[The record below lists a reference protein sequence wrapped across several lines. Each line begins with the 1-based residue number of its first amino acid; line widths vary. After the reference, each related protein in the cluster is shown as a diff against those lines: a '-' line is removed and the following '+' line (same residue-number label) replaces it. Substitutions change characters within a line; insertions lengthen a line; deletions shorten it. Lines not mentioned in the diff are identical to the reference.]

1 MCGKSQT
8 STTSSAPNP
17 EAMQAYQDLLQRAG
31 QVAQTPFVPY
41 TGEFVA
47 GLNQQQQNAG
57 SNINQYAGFA
67 QPFIQQ
73 AAGYA
78 NQAAQ
83 PLTAADIA
91 RYQSPYTQDVV
102 NATQAQFNN
111 QNQQQLENV
120 RGNAAAQGAL
130 GGDRE
135 AVAEAITSGQQSLA
149 QAPTIAGLY
158 NQGYNTALSTA
169 QQQQQNLGQAAYSLG
184 NLGVAGQNAGLTGAN
199 AQLGYGTLGQSTQQA
214 YDQALYQQFLA
225 QQGYPFQTTQWLAG
239 IDTAVGS
246 QMGGTSSTTGA
257 APNPWSSILG
267 LGLAGASISDRRAKE
282 GIHKIGETNDG
293 QPIYRYRYK
302 GSPQWQIGL
311 ISQEVEKTHPEA
323 VHKIGGFGAVDYKA
337 ATEDSIRRAFG
348 GRIPGFALGGTPY
361 GGGGLYGGGSSY
373 IPTMQLTPGQGA
385 PKPPGQSGQSQ
396 QIDPFKLAS
405 STIDLNKKI
414 KGLSGAS
421 TFGGVNY
428 GMGDWGEG
436 VGGSDVAEAAK
447 AGVESGMSFDPLT
460 GDVYA
465 RGGPVS
471 GFDDDSDADY
481 VPDIKPVGGHG
492 PPDPPKLAGSGGG
505 DNMLGNLTKL
515 IGLFGKASGGRVR
528 GFAGGGLAAALGP
541 DDGDDSFLDRFA
553 AGYDSYPYR
562 RATQSNLDRAEMFAA
577 QEGLQRPGDVPLG
590 GLSLADIVQ
599 TEAPGFGRSDYF
611 GSGRTNYD
619 DAMRQSGDRY
629 QAAAAATAPAA
640 VVNPSVVNGQPQNL
654 SGDIIPPR
662 GTGRLPD
669 LETADIGPAPAVR
682 GLDVSEYAPRPG
694 TAGAPSLPTPTKKE
708 AEDAAKE
715 AGFGGLLDKMNFLH
729 LSPEMRKSML
739 AAGFAMMASRSPYL
753 GNAIGEGGLAG
764 LGAYT
769 GMEKTQAANELAKAK
784 LAQTTKTEEDKY
796 TRMTP
801 YQQQHLD
808 YLRQHSKELLESGK
822 YSAVPAM
829 GTNDKGEHVP
839 GAIIFNNKTGE
850 RGAFVEGMGPKAAT
864 AAAEPSFDKS
874 TLTKMAD
881 QYLAGDRSVLV
892 NLGRG
897 AQGATDLKALRQRIA
912 ERMDDKGVTPEQ
924 QAVKMAEFQ
933 GMTAGQRALGTRT
946 ANVEMAANE
955 ARNMMPIALEAAAA
969 VPRTHW
975 TPINKL
981 IERWQ
986 TGIESDPAQAK
997 FAAANFSLVN
1007 SYVRAIA
1014 PTGVPPESARLHA
1027 LQMLSGAMSHESYKA
1042 VVATMDQEMQAALHS
1057 PGQVMDK
1064 FRQMYGGDGGG
1075 GHVPA
1080 AGAPAAASAPA
1091 GGAGFTG
1098 RTATNP
1104 QTGQKLRE
1112 TSSGQWVP

>member
-91 RYQSPYTQDVV
+91 RYQSPYTQQVV

-214 YDQALYQQFLA
+214 YDQALYNQFLA
-225 QQGYPFQTTQWLAG
+225 QQGYPFQATQWLAG

-246 QMGGTSSTTGA
+246 QMGGTSSTTGP
-257 APNPWSSILG
+257 APSPWSSIGG
-267 LGLAGASISDRRAKE
+267 LALAGASLFSDERLKE
-282 GIHKIGETNDG
+282 GVHKIGETNDG
-293 QPIYRYRYK
+293 QPVYRYRYK
-302 GSPQWQIGL
+302 GTPQWQIGL
-311 ISQEVEKTHPEA
+311 LAQDVEKTHPEA
-323 VHKIGGFGAVDYKA
+323 VHKVGGFGTVDYKA
-337 ATEDSIRRAFG
+337 ATEDAVERHSG

-361 GGGGLYGGGSSY
+361 AGGSTY
-373 IPTMQLTPGQGA
+373 IPTMGLTMGQGA
-385 PKPPGQSGQSQ
+385 PKAPGSSGSSQQ

-405 STIDLNKKI
+405 SSLDLGKKV
-414 KGLSGAS
+414 KGLGGI
-421 TFGGVNY
+421 FGGDET
-428 GMGDWGEG
+428 GMGDLGGLGEL
-436 VGGSDVAEAAK
+436 DE
-447 AGVESGMSFDPLT
+447 L
-460 GDVYA
+460 YA
-465 RGGPVS
+465 
-471 GFDDDSDADY
+471 
-481 VPDIKPVGGHG
+481 
-492 PPDPPKLAGSGGG
+492 SGGG
-505 DNMLGNLTKL
+505 
-515 IGLFGKASGGRVR
+515 VR

-541 DDGDDSFLDRFA
+541 DDADDSFLDRFA

-629 QAAAAATAPAA
+629 QAAAAAAAPAA

-654 SGDIIPPR
+654 TGDIIPPG
-662 GTGRLPD
+662 GTGRAPD
-669 LETADIGPAPAVR
+669 LETADIRPAPAVR

-708 AEDAAKE
+708 TEEAAKE

-769 GMEKTQAANELAKAK
+769 GMEKTQAANELAKAR

-864 AAAEPSFDKS
+864 AAAEPSFDKP

-1064 FRQMYGGDGGG
+1064 FRQMYGGGGG
-1075 GHVPA
+1075 GAHAPA
-1080 AGAPAAASAPA
+1080 AAAPAAASAPA

>member
-17 EAMQAYQDLLQRAG
+17 EAMAAYEKLLQQAG
-31 QVAQTPFVPY
+31 QVAQTPFQQY
-41 TGEFVA
+41 GGEFVA
-47 GLNQQQQNAG
+47 PLNAQQQQAG

-91 RYQSPYTQDVV
+91 RYQSPYTQQVV

-214 YDQALYQQFLA
+214 YDQALYNQFLA
-225 QQGYPFQTTQWLAG
+225 QQGYPFQATQWLAG

-246 QMGGTSSTTGA
+246 QMGGTSSTTGQ
-257 APNPWSSILG
+257 APSPWSSIGG
-267 LGLAGASISDRRAKE
+267 LALAGASLFSDERLKE
-282 GIHKIGETNDG
+282 GVHKIGETNDG

-302 GSPQWQIGL
+302 GTPQWQIGL
-311 ISQEVEKTHPEA
+311 LAQDVEKTHPEA
-323 VHKIGGFGAVDYKA
+323 VHKVGGFGAVDYKA
-337 ATEDSIRRAFG
+337 ATEDAVERRSG

-361 GGGGLYGGGSSY
+361 SGGSTY
-373 IPTMQLTPGQGA
+373 IPTMGLTMGQGA
-385 PKPPGQSGQSQ
+385 PKAPGSSGSSQQ

-405 STIDLNKKI
+405 SSLDLGKKV
-414 KGLSGAS
+414 KGLGGI
-421 TFGGVNY
+421 FGGDEN
-428 GMGDWGEG
+428 GMGELGGLGEL
-436 VGGSDVAEAAK
+436 DE
-447 AGVESGMSFDPLT
+447 L
-460 GDVYA
+460 YA
-465 RGGPVS
+465 
-471 GFDDDSDADY
+471 
-481 VPDIKPVGGHG
+481 
-492 PPDPPKLAGSGGG
+492 SGGG
-505 DNMLGNLTKL
+505 
-515 IGLFGKASGGRVR
+515 VR
-528 GFAGGGLAAALGP
+528 GFAGGGLATALGP

-553 AGYDSYPYR
+553 AGYDSQPYR

-577 QEGLQRPGDVPLG
+577 QEGLQRPGDVPSG
-590 GLSLADIVQ
+590 GLSLGDIVQ
-599 TEAPGFGRSDYF
+599 TAAPGFGRSDYF
-611 GSGRTNYD
+611 GNGQPNPD
-619 DAMRQSGDRY
+619 EAMRQSGDRY
-629 QAAAAATAPAA
+629 QAAAAAAAPAA

-654 SGDIIPPR
+654 TGDIIPPG
-662 GTGRLPD
+662 GTGLGRV
-669 LETADIGPAPAVR
+669 ETDIRPIAPVR

-694 TAGAPSLPTPTKKE
+694 QAGAPSLPTPTKKE
-708 AEDAAKE
+708 TEDAAKE
-715 AGFGGLLDKMNFLH
+715 AGFGGVLDKLNVLH

-739 AAGFAMMASRSPYL
+739 AAGFAMMASRSPFL

-769 GMEKTQAANELAKAK
+769 GMEKTQAANELAKAR

-801 YQQQHLD
+801 YQKEHLEA
-808 YLRQHSKELLESGK
+808 LRRQAESGK
-822 YSAVPAM
+822 VPI
-829 GTNDKGEHVP
+829 GY
-839 GAIIFNNKTGE
+839 E
-850 RGAFVEGMGPKAAT
+850 RVEGGLRALPGGPADLEVAKKLAQAKKEAAT
-864 AAAEPSFDKS
+864 AAAEPSFDKP

-1042 VVATMDQEMQAALHS
+1042 VVATMDQEMRAALHS

-1064 FRQMYGGDGGG
+1064 FRQMYGGGG
-1075 GHVPA
+1075 GHTPA
-1080 AGAPAAASAPA
+1080 AGAPAATSAPA